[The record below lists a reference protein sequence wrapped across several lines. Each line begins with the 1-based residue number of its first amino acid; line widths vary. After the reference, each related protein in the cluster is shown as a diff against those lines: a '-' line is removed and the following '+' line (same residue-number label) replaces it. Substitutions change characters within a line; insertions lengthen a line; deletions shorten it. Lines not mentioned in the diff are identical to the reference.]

1 MFAYILLGDIMTN
14 IDNFKAFV
22 KQNPSLVTYVKEGN
36 MTWQKFYE
44 LYDLYGEDNN
54 IWDTYLKKE
63 TPSKKNNTS
72 KSSLTSI
79 MEMAKNLD
87 SDKLQDSI
95 TSIQKAISLFGD
107 IILKDN
113 KTPDNNY
120 TPRPIYKKFDD

>member
-54 IWDTYLKKE
+54 IWGTYLKKE
-63 TPSKKNNTS
+63 TPPKKNNTS